1 MGTTASIMEDGTMYH
16 HIIAL
21 HLDEDSKSKA
31 VPLTTEGWLFSFIPP
46 LGPLVNPRKSHIRT
60 CSNSF
65 ICENIFCYVIPGHGG
80 NGLFL
85 LYELKI

>member
-31 VPLTTEGWLFSFIPP
+31 DLSGNEGLAFLIYTPSRPSCQPP
-46 LGPLVNPRKSHIRT
+46 KIR
-60 CSNSF
+60 
-65 ICENIFCYVIPGHGG
+65 I
-80 NGLFL
+80 
-85 LYELKI
+85 YELTVIVSYTKIFFVT